1 MRSDVDMRRFAAHG
15 LVRVPGV
22 VSPEE
27 VRAWRYQLYGLG
39 CGCGRIAPGY
49 CHNMTWESRAGEL
62 LGAALRPGRIED
74 VTLEFPFYLRP
85 RAINDWPPLAAFM
98 GHPAIAR
105 AVRAHLGGRA
115 HATEAALLIH
125 EPGTPAGAWRASGAF
140 NAHLAPNVGASYLPG
155 ARGLAL
161 HLLVTDFTRANGGL
175 RVVPGSHRRP
185 TNPSHEPRE
194 RRVRREKGET
204 ALTGRAGDVFVLDGR
219 LWHAVAENRSDFM
232 RMSVVVELG
241 DGRGPV
247 PAFPRMAPA
256 VFQGLPP
263 PVRPLFDGWV
273 APKARR

>member
-1 MRSDVDMRRFAAHG
+1 MRSDLGLRRLAVRG
-15 LVRVPGV
+15 WVRVPGV
-22 VSPEE
+22 VSPDG

-62 LGAALRPGRIED
+62 LGSALRPGCLED

-105 AVRAHLGGRA
+105 AVRVHLGARA
-115 HATEAALLIH
+115 CATEAALLIH
-125 EPGTPAGAWRASGAF
+125 EPGTVAGAWRASGAF
-140 NAHLAPNVGASYLPG
+140 NAHLVPNAGASYPPG

-161 HLLVTDFTRANGGL
+161 HLLLTDFTRANGGL

-194 RRVRREKGET
+194 RRVRREKGEKT
-204 ALTGRAGDVFVLDGR
+204 LTGRAGDVLVLDGR
-219 LWHAVAENRSDFM
+219 LWHAVADNRSDFM

-241 DGRGPV
+241 DGRGTV
-247 PAFPRMAPA
+247 PAFPRMAAA
-256 VFQGLPP
+256 VFRGLPP
-263 PVRPLFDGWV
+263 SVRPWFKGWL
-273 APKARR
+273 APKPRR